1 MNVIPKEIMDL
12 LHKTMEE
19 RNELK
24 KELAE
29 LKEMLMKLLEEEKND
44 RDRDTEK

>member
-1 MNVIPKEIMDL
+1 MNTIPKEIMDL

-24 KELAE
+24 KELTE